1 MPLLGKDRET
11 NTKVILH
18 NKITRAEGGTVS
30 KQSAS
35 QGVSGEI
42 ISEYHRRE
50 QRKKGKPM
58 SKDMSLK
65 FLTGKL
71 ELTLT

>member
-11 NTKVILH
+11 NTKVILLH

-35 QGVSGEI
+35 RGVLGEI
-42 ISEYHRRE
+42 NSEYHLRE
-50 QRKKGKPM
+50 QRKKEE
-58 SKDMSLK
+58 
-65 FLTGKL
+65 TC
-71 ELTLT
+71 E